1 MPVKVNKLRLN
12 AFDIASAEALIKQ
25 GMEKA
30 GSSEGVQVD
39 PALLVRLLSFAIQ
52 QSEAVASIPPLL
64 PVREMAVRSY
74 RERVKGYNEALE
86 EVYEIFGE
94 DPVRVLRPTIDRD
107 DWIEELANAERH

>member
-12 AFDIASAEALIKQ
+12 ARDLENANKLLERAKFSAPFGE
-25 GMEKA
+25 
-30 GSSEGVQVD
+30 SVQVD

-94 DPVRVLRPTIDRD
+94 DPVRALRPTIDRD
-107 DWIEELANAERH
+107 DWIEELANAER